1 MSNQTKEK
9 KRGRPAGQKSYAS
22 VTVVELAKLLKS
34 KKVDSLPVS
43 KKFLRSIGVDETKFP
58 DAEAPVIPTSG
69 KIGRPKAEKADAKLT
84 KPVTKKKASKP
95 KAKKTAPKKT
105 SSKNES
111 EEIPMVVTA

>member
-22 VTVVELAKLLKS
+22 ITLVELTKLLKS
-34 KKVDSLPVS
+34 NKVDSLPIS

-69 KIGRPKAEKADAKLT
+69 KIGRPKKEVAEAKST
-84 KPVTKKKASKP
+84 KPATKKKASKP
-95 KAKKTAPKKT
+95 KAKKATAKK
-105 SSKNES
+105 SPKNES